1 VSYLPPSAYPLL
13 ISPYQSSPAQTECGY
28 VAHRLSHDHTADDPS
43 EQERIKA
50 AGGFITRGRVLG
62 ILAVSRSFG
71 DHGMKEYVT
80 ALPHLTEVKLSERGS
95 CPFMILACDG
105 LWDVMTD
112 QEAVEMVLEE
122 MKSNGPQEGIAEIL
136 VSPATLDRALGSSN
150 DRTRWRQPLIAA
162 QVIMSLQL
170 SSIFRRESTDR

>member
-1 VSYLPPSAYPLL
+1 
-13 ISPYQSSPAQTECGY
+13 
-28 VAHRLSHDHTADDPS
+28 
-43 EQERIKA
+43 
-50 AGGFITRGRVLG
+50 
-62 ILAVSRSFG
+62 
-71 DHGMKEYVT
+71 MKEYVT

-170 SSIFRRESTDR
+170 SSIFRRVNRQIESSIRKGRGSKKEEEKKEEAKAEENKSNGCLGSDIVIIQPEDRLCCSSYSLCSEHGFLERIAL